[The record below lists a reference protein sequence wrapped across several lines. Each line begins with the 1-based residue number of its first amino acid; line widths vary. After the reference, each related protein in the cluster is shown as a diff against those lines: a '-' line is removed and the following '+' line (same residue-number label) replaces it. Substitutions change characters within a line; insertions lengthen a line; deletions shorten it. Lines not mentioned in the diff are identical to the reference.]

1 MEIRFWSGIIGP
13 INCHHHPLSS
23 AGGRG
28 VRTRRVKHGL
38 VSLGTFRFCSM
49 SALCRLMEDRRQGIS
64 LQIHTLPRY
73 VCYHVHTCTQHT
85 QHMAYSSRNVAYV
98 NSSQLIRSAATP
110 RNPILPLPRERLVHQ
125 ESKMLQRQPS
135 LRGPR
140 GLPRN
145 LLVSPCLDL
154 WIPYFYV
161 AVCISALLSR
171 TTGPLGHCLAIRF
184 LLRRRWGEE
193 APFVSIVAGP
203 FKTGQSLLTTI

>member
-1 MEIRFWSGIIGP
+1 MQ
-13 INCHHHPLSS
+13 
-23 AGGRG
+23 ADGRSPARHFTSDSYPTS
-28 VRTRRVKHGL
+28 VCML
-38 VSLGTFRFCSM
+38 
-49 SALCRLMEDRRQGIS
+49 LCTYMYTA
-64 LQIHTLPRY
+64 HAAP
-73 VCYHVHTCTQHT
+73 
-85 QHMAYSSRNVAYV
+85 MAYSSRNVAYV
-98 NSSQLIRSAATP
+98 NSSQLIRSAATL

-125 ESKMLQRQPS
+125 ESKMHHQRQPS

-154 WIPYFYV
+154 WIPFL
-161 AVCISALLSR
+161 CCCLSALLSR